1 MVVEVQDEG
10 SLTESSNDDSGQNTP
25 QLPKENP
32 KQKSFTQKSFT
43 QKVLGKINIFRGSKK
58 RNSGFI
64 ENPPKDDLKISN
76 LGIPETGDPA
86 NVDFPQLRSE
96 ASPDNTNLDNL
107 QLKLD
112 NSVEIDQNSN
122 EDLPGKLKSKG
133 RDARNSDY
141 LQISFRDL
149 SKPMGMCGLQ
159 SRCDEFYDKFHNTDF
174 FSPIPPFFY
183 GSMYSSPAITLWY
196 LIRMQPYADGAKSI
210 QNGAFD
216 LPDRLFFSME
226 DSYRNSVEEMS
237 DVRELIPDFFY

>member
-1 MVVEVQDEG
+1 
-10 SLTESSNDDSGQNTP
+10 
-25 QLPKENP
+25 
-32 KQKSFTQKSFT
+32 
-43 QKVLGKINIFRGSKK
+43 
-58 RNSGFI
+58 
-64 ENPPKDDLKISN
+64 
-76 LGIPETGDPA
+76 
-86 NVDFPQLRSE
+86 
-96 ASPDNTNLDNL
+96 
-107 QLKLD
+107 
-112 NSVEIDQNSN
+112 
-122 EDLPGKLKSKG
+122 
-133 RDARNSDY
+133 
-141 LQISFRDL
+141 
-149 SKPMGMCGLQ
+149 MCGLQ